1 MTPSSAG
8 TSQGFRDVDAA
19 IADVDIAA
27 VVPAAEEE
35 IEDKVSNAKAM
46 SLAD

>member
-8 TSQGFRDVDAA
+8 TSQGFRDAGIA
-19 IADVDIAA
+19 PADVGVA
-27 VVPAAEEE
+27 VVAPAADEE